1 LANFDELPMKK
12 LFTIITILITL
23 SLIGIIILQVSWIKN
38 TLLIKEEQTRENLE
52 ISMYDL
58 TSELQEEKSEFPS
71 IVSPKMISEWPKDQL
86 LNLFRAPTIAQRYTS
101 FKMHEKL
108 RKSFERHGLRNTKFE
123 FAIVSENNNFGYEL
137 QSARFEA
144 NYEKSLEDTVNNL
157 VYYWPINALEGS
169 ETESLSPNETLIIV
183 ISDFKEFIF
192 RSLGWMIA
200 GAVLFTI
207 IILAAFYITLRALL
221 RQKKLSE
228 IKSDFI
234 NNMTH
239 ELKTPLAT
247 ISLAVD
253 AIKNPKVINDPEKLD
268 YFSTIIKDENK
279 RMNKQV
285 ETILQAALLDRQEV
299 QLRLKPLHVHAI
311 VSSIAEN
318 FKLQLNER
326 NGYAKLDLD
335 ALNDGVQGD
344 EVHFTNMLSNLVDNA
359 IKYSQEDVPPIV
371 HISTRSTGKTLK
383 IRIEDNGIGM
393 NRETVSRIFEK
404 FYRAHT
410 GNIHNVKGFGLGL
423 SYVKTMVDAHH
434 GKIKVESSPGKG
446 SVFIMEFPNIID

>member
-1 LANFDELPMKK
+1 MKK
-12 LFTIITILITL
+12 LFTIITILITI

-58 TSELQEEKSEFPS
+58 TAELQEEKSKFPS

-86 LNLFRAPTIAQRYTS
+86 LNLFRAPTVAQRYTS
-101 FKMHEKL
+101 FKMNERL

-123 FAIVSENNNFGYEL
+123 FAIVSDNNNFGYDL
-137 QSARFEA
+137 QSAHFEA
-144 NYEKSLEDTVNNL
+144 SYERALEDTVNNL

-169 ETESLSPNETLIIV
+169 ETESLSPNETLIVV
-183 ISDFKEFIF
+183 ISDFKAFIF

-200 GAVLFTI
+200 GAVLFTL

-228 IKSDFI
+228 IKGDFI

-253 AIKNPKVINDPEKLD
+253 AIRNPKVLSDPQKME
-268 YFSTIIKDENK
+268 YFSGIIKDENK

-285 ETILQAALLDRQEV
+285 ETILQAALLDKQEV
-299 QLRLKPLHVHAI
+299 QLRLKPLHVHGILNNI
-311 VSSIAEN
+311 VEN
-318 FKLQLNER
+318 FSLQLNER
-326 NGYAKLDLD
+326 GGAALLKLE
-335 ALNDGVQGD
+335 ASNDVVQGD
-344 EVHFTNMLSNLVDNA
+344 EVHFTNMLSNLMDNA
-359 IKYSQEDVPPIV
+359 VKYSKEDVPPRV
-371 HISTRSTGKTLK
+371 HISTSNHGNHLR
-383 IRIEDNGIGM
+383 IRYEDNGIGM

-423 SYVKTMVDAHH
+423 SYVKTVVDAHQ
-434 GKIKVESSPGKG
+434 GKIRVESTPGKG
-446 SVFIMEFPNIID
+446 STFTLEFPAA

>member
-1 LANFDELPMKK
+1 MKK

-38 TLLIKEEQTRENLE
+38 SLLIKEEQTRENLE

-58 TSELQEEKSEFPS
+58 TAQLQEEKSSFPS

-86 LNLFRAPTIAQRYTS
+86 LNLFRAPTIAQRYTA
-101 FKMHEKL
+101 FKMSEKL
-108 RKSFERHGLRNTKFE
+108 RRSFERHGLRNTRFE
-123 FAIVSENNNFGYEL
+123 FAIVSETNNFGYEL
-137 QSARFEA
+137 QSQHFELS
-144 NYEKSLEDTVNNL
+144 YERALEDTVNNL
-157 VYYWPINALEGS
+157 IYYWPINAQEGS
-169 ETESLSPNETLIIV
+169 ETESLSPNETLIVV

-192 RSLGWMIA
+192 RSLGWMIG
-200 GAVLFTI
+200 GALLFTL

-253 AIKNPKVINDPEKLD
+253 AIRNPKVISDNEKLD
-268 YFSTIIKDENK
+268 YFSNIIKDENR

-299 QLRLKPLHVHAI
+299 QLRLKPLHVHQVINGI
-311 VSSIAEN
+311 VEN

-326 NGYAKLDLD
+326 NGHAQLDLG
-335 ALNDGVQGD
+335 AENDLVLGD
-344 EVHFTNMLSNLVDNA
+344 EVHFTNMLSNLMDNA
-359 IKYSQEDVPPIV
+359 IKYSKEDVPPMV
-371 HISTRSTGKTLK
+371 HITTRNNGSMLR
-383 IRIEDNGIGM
+383 ISIEDNGIGM
-393 NRETVSRIFEK
+393 SRETVNRIFEK

-423 SYVKTMVDAHH
+423 SYVKTMVEAHN
-434 GKIKVESSPGKG
+434 GKIRVDSVAGRG
-446 SVFIMEFPNIID
+446 SVFVIEVPSATGI

>member
-1 LANFDELPMKK
+1 MKK

-38 TLLIKEEQTRENLE
+38 TLVIKEEQTKENL
-52 ISMYDL
+52 ITSMYDL
-58 TSELQEEKSEFPS
+58 TEELKEEKSKFPS
-71 IVSPKMISEWPKDQL
+71 IVSPKMITEWPKDQL

-101 FKMHEKL
+101 FKMQDRL
-108 RKSFERHGLRNTKFE
+108 RKSFERHGLRNTRFE
-123 FAIVSENNNFGYEL
+123 FAIVSEANNFGYDL
-137 QSARFEA
+137 QSGQFEKKFEDA
-144 NYEKSLEDTVNNL
+144 LVDTVNNL
-157 VYYWPINALEGS
+157 IYYWPINALEGS
-169 ETESLSPNETLIIV
+169 ETESLSPNETLIVV
-183 ISDFKEFIF
+183 ISDFSEFIF

-200 GAVLFTI
+200 GAIVFTI

-253 AIKNPKVINDPEKLD
+253 AIKNPKVLGDPQKLD
-268 YFSTIIKDENK
+268 YFSTIIKEENK

-299 QLRLKPLHVHAI
+299 QLRLKPLHVHDILGSI
-311 VSSIAEN
+311 VDN
-318 FKLQLNER
+318 FRLQFNER
-326 NGYAKLDLD
+326 QGSAITELEAADD
-335 ALNDGVQGD
+335 QVQGD
-344 EVHFTNMLSNLVDNA
+344 EVHFTNMLNNLVDNA
-359 IKYSQEDVPPIV
+359 IKYSKEDVGVIV
-371 HISTRSTGKTLK
+371 KISTENSGNNIR

-393 NRETVSRIFEK
+393 SKETVSRIFEK

-423 SYVKTMVDAHH
+423 SYVKTMVEAHN
-434 GKIKVESSPGKG
+434 GKIKVESTPGKG
-446 SVFIMEFPNIID
+446 SVFILEFPNG